1 MTLREKILVVCEKMI
16 YWGIILIPFVV
27 SFSSAA
33 VNIFIGFV
41 IVGFLAKRIILRDR
55 SFIKTPVSIPF
66 LLLIAIALVSFINS
80 VNIKS
85 SIQGIEKLLKYGFLF
100 LIMVAEIKD
109 KKHVQRIVVAIIAGL
124 FLASADGF
132 YSLIFGKDLFNGE
145 PPQFVIGLSRIR
157 AAFPHTNI
165 FGGYLTLFLALP
177 ISLALYYLKGRKKVL
192 VSIVSAFVLYAL
204 IYTFS
209 RSAILGAWV
218 AVLFM
223 ALIKKDKIILLLL
236 LLSVILLPILIP
248 RNIANWASK
257 QASVWQIVFDDTRLS
272 IYRTSLNMIQHHPM
286 IGVGVNTYC
295 LNFQKYK
302 VYESEDYTGD
312 TQWYA
317 HNIYLHMAGEI
328 GLTGLLIF
336 IWLLFIVFKYWAY
349 FYRRV
354 NGDEF
359 LKTCSLGITAGLV
372 AFLINGMTETN
383 LYYSKIATFFWF
395 QIGLLLAIIKLKRG
409 DYEKRKN

>member
-1 MTLREKILVVCEKMI
+1 MILREKILAVCEKMI
-16 YWGIILIPFVV
+16 YWGIIFIPFVV

-33 VNIFIGFV
+33 VNILIGFV
-41 IVGFLAKRIILRDR
+41 IVGFLAKRIALGDR

-66 LLLIAIALVSFINS
+66 LLFIAIALVSFINS

-100 LIMVAEIKD
+100 LIMAAEIKD
-109 KKHVQRIVVAIIAGL
+109 KKHVKRIVVAIIAGL

-132 YSLIFGKDLFNGE
+132 YSLLFGKDLFNGE
-145 PPQFVIGLSRIR
+145 PPQFLIVSRIR

-165 FGGYLTLFLALP
+165 FGGYLTLFLAVP

-192 VSIVSAFVLYAL
+192 LSIVSAFVLYAL

-209 RSAILGAWV
+209 RSAIFGAW
-218 AVLFM
+218 AAILLM
-223 ALIKKDKIILLLL
+223 AIIKRDKVIFLLL
-236 LLSVILLPILIP
+236 LLSIVLLPILLP
-248 RNIANWASK
+248 RNIANWANK
-257 QASVWQIVFDDTRLS
+257 QTSVWQIVFDDARLS
-272 IYRTSLNMIQHHPM
+272 IYHTSLNMIQHHPV

-302 VYESEDYTGD
+302 EHQGEDFTGD
-312 TQWYA
+312 AQWYA
-317 HNIYLHMAGEI
+317 HNIYLQMAGEM
-328 GLTGLLIF
+328 GLSGLLIF
-336 IWLLFIVFKYWAY
+336 IWLLFGVFKYWVY

-354 NGDEF
+354 NDDEF
-359 LKTCSLGITAGLV
+359 FKVCSLGIAAGLM